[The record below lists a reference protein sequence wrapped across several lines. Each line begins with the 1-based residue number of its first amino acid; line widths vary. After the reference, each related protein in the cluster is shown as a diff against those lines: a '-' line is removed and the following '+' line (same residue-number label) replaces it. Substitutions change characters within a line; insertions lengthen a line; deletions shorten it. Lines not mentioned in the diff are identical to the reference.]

1 MQNQLYKFKK
11 KKKQCFL
18 GYREKYHILGREIQ
32 DGLFFPQPN
41 MGCMYF
47 FVVVHIL
54 FFYYFVLV
62 GKRNT

>member
-1 MQNQLYKFKK
+1 MQNQLYKFKKK

-18 GYREKYHILGREIQ
+18 GYREKYHILGGEIH

-47 FVVVHIL
+47 FL
-54 FFYYFVLV
+54 FIFCSFIIFFW
-62 GKRNT
+62 